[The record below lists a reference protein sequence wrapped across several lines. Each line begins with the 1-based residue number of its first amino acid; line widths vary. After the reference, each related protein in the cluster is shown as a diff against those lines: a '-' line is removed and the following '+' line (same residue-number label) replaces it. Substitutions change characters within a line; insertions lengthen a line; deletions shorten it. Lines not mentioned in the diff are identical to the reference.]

1 MTLLPFTCSASRPG
15 APPIRIGIL
24 ARSKSDAH
32 TTATEL
38 FPAYTIGL
46 VELSPEWTDKPD
58 AFTAKPRNF
67 D

>member
-1 MTLLPFTCSASRPG
+1 MTLLPYTCCASRPG
-15 APPIRIGIL
+15 APLIRIGIL

-67 D
+67 H

>member
-1 MTLLPFTCSASRPG
+1 MTLLPFTCTALRAD

-58 AFTAKPRNF
+58 AFTTKPRNF
-67 D
+67 H